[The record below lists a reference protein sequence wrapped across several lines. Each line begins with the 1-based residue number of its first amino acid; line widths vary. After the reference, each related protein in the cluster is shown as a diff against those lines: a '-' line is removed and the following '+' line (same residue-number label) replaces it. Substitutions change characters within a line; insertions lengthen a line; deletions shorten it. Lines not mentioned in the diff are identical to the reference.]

1 MRKINVSDV
10 QQAVK
15 QGFLDICVNVDK
27 QVQDAVCNLAGNAKG
42 LSAFA
47 LNAMCDNF
55 SIAKEIR
62 VPFCQDTGL
71 ALVFCEIGQEV
82 SLQGGNIEDAINQGV
97 REAYKDGNFRASVA
111 HPLTRQN
118 TGDNTP
124 AVIYYEIKEGAGLV
138 LKLMA
143 KGFGSENM
151 SRLFMLSPSQGEQG
165 IIDSVLVAVQ
175 EAGSNPCPP
184 IIVGVGIGGTMEKAA
199 LLSKKAL
206 FRELNS
212 QNTDAKL
219 NILENTICN
228 KINKLNIGAMGYGGT
243 TALKVCIESFP
254 THIAGLPVAVTVQC
268 HAVRHKTITL

>member
-1 MRKINVSDV
+1 MREINTNTIC
-10 QQAVK
+10 QAVK

-27 QVQDAVCNLAGNAKG
+27 QVESAIHSLLGKAEG

-55 SIAKEIR
+55 AIAKEMG

-82 SLQGGNIEDAINQGV
+82 RLQGKSIEDAINQGV
-97 REAYKDGNFRASVA
+97 REAYREGNFRASVA

-118 TGDNTP
+118 SGDNTP
-124 AVIYYEIKEGAGLV
+124 AVIHYEIKEGDSLTI
-138 LKLMA
+138 KIMA

-165 IIDSVLVAVQ
+165 IIDSVTAAVQ
-175 EAGSNPCPP
+175 DAGSNPCPP

-212 QNTDAKL
+212 QNKDAKL
-219 NILENTICN
+219 NILENIICSE
-228 KINKLNIGAMGYGGT
+228 INKLDIGAMGYGGT

-254 THIAGLPVAVTVQC
+254 THIAGLPVAVTIQC
-268 HAVRHKTITL
+268 HAVRHKIIEI